1 MPRKKRT
8 KIPQR
13 EKVLEFEGLK
23 AGEKIWALTVD
34 MQISQAEI
42 LEFYLKDQSGPATS
56 VWTIPDGKY
65 RTVLV
70 KNCFQTKKE
79 AKQRKLDLKAE
90 RS

>member
-70 KNCFQTKKE
+70 CFFIFDTEKITT
-79 AKQRKLDLKAE
+79 ARKPFVVN
-90 RS
+90 